1 MSNKTK
7 LILSGVATA
16 LLAPGA
22 AFAASGCGTLQGICD
37 LVDSASTLAGSTIPR
52 LLFALALAY
61 FLYGVFSYIST
72 GADEKKRGEARNT
85 IIYGIIIL
93 FVMSSVW
100 GLVKFVQTATGINGA
115 GQTITFPTI

>member
-1 MSNKTK
+1 MSNRTK

-16 LLAPGA
+16 VLAPA
-22 AFAASGCGTLQGICD
+22 SAFAASGCGTLQGICD

-61 FLYGVFSYIST
+61 FLYGVFSYVST
-72 GADEKKRGEARNT
+72 GADEKKRTEARST

-100 GLVKFVQTATGINGA
+100 GLVRFVQTATGIQGDQGA
-115 GQTITFPTI
+115 PNYPTV